1 MVLYRVSFL
10 LFLLIDLSVCVHA
23 SALKLPCHSAHV
35 EVGEELSGARS
46 LPPPLGGL

>member
-23 SALKLPCHSAHV
+23 SALELPCHSAHV
-35 EVGEELSGARS
+35 EVEELSGARS
-46 LPPPLGGL
+46 LPPPLGGF